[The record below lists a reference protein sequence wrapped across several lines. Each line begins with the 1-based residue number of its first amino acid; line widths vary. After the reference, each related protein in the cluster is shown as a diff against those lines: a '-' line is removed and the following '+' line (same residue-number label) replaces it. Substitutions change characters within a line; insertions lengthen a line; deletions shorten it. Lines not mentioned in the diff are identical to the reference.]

1 MNLLLNK
8 FEKSDIGKL
17 SSQVQQL
24 TEERSEIKNDFLI
37 KFQSFSQEI
46 ETLKSKIHSYEHDDT
61 QKNAQDSDATQQ
73 IPSSV
78 LAQNPALETSR
89 EYRTKYNLN
98 DTTVMD
104 VTADANQAATAGIG
118 GYFASF
124 FLTESELKG
133 KPQRREK

>member
-24 TEERSEIKNDFLI
+24 TEEKSEIKNDFLI

-61 QKNAQDSDATQQ
+61 QKNA
-73 IPSSV
+73 
-78 LAQNPALETSR
+78 
-89 EYRTKYNLN
+89 
-98 DTTVMD
+98 
-104 VTADANQAATAGIG
+104 
-118 GYFASF
+118 
-124 FLTESELKG
+124 
-133 KPQRREK
+133 